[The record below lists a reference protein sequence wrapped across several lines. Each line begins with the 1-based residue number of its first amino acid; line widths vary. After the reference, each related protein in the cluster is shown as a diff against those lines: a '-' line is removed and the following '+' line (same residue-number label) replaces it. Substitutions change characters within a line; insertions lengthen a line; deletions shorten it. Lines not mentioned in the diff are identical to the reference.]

1 MVESISIKNVAS
13 YDTEGIQISDLKK
26 VNFIYGA
33 NGCGKTTISN
43 FLADSTNVFYQTCN
57 INWKQAFP
65 LKTLVYNKQFR
76 DNNFGKGNIAGIFT
90 LGQAT
95 AEEIAKIEIKQ
106 TDLKNIKTEIGKTK
120 DTLDKQKE
128 TKQGIEKEFQET
140 SWTKI
145 YKKYENVFKEAFV
158 GFLTKEK
165 FKDKLLQESKE
176 NNSAELDYTILLEKS
191 KTLFGEIPQILPLL
205 NHITFTRLYE
215 IEMSTLWT
223 KKIIGKSDV
232 EISKIIQR
240 LNLNDWVNE
249 GRSYLQD
256 DDTCPFCQKQTITDD
271 FRKQL
276 EDYFDETFLAST
288 KQVSDLKD
296 EYDRLLLN
304 LTNELIQ
311 IEINEKSNPTSKLE
325 IEKFSAYLKTLTTQH
340 TTNKE
345 LLKNKIKEPS
355 RSINL
360 LSTKEQLEK
369 ISELITT
376 TNEAIKQHNMIVAN
390 YQTEKA
396 SLIKSIWKYITNE
409 FQIDIQSYIKTTDGL
424 QKGIDKLIR
433 DQDMR
438 NTNYLT
444 LDREIKELGRNVTS
458 IQPTIDEIN
467 RTLKSYGFLN
477 FEIVPSE
484 SHPNHYQIKRENGEL
499 AESTLSE
506 GEVTFITFLYFL
518 QLAKGAINEEE
529 INADRILV
537 VDDPIS
543 SLDSN
548 ILFVVSTLLKKII
561 KDIHA
566 EKGNIKQLILLT
578 HNVYFH
584 KEASFIDGRTKENK
598 NTYYWILRKQNNTSR
613 IQAYGIKNPIQTS
626 YELLWQEFKN
636 REQNS
641 GVTLQ
646 NTMRRIIENYFKILG
661 KYGDDEL
668 IEKFTTLEEQEI
680 CRSLISWINDGSH
693 SINDDLYIEVQD
705 DAIDKYLKV
714 FEAIFEKTDH
724 QGHYKMMMGVV

>member
-43 FLADSTNVFYQTCN
+43 FLADSTNVFYQTCD
-57 INWKQAFP
+57 INWKQPFP

-256 DDTCPFCQKQTITDD
+256 DDTCPFCQKKTITDD

-311 IEINEKSNPTSKLE
+311 IEINEKSNSTSKLE

-355 RSINL
+355 RSIDL